1 MLDSMFFDEVVV
13 VHFRLLLELMLLR
26 NWILFPTV
34 TFPIHFTVRQ
44 IETIYKFLL

>member
-13 VHFRLLLELMLLR
+13 VLLLELMLLR